1 MKIIV
6 SQQDKKIVIEFY
18 HGKTV
23 DNYKVD
29 KAEDFLLVIDKFF
42 EKRDNQ
48 KSSIAKA
55 DLKFANVS
63 VLTERIIKA
72 IIIGLRF

>member
-1 MKIIV
+1 MRITV
-6 SQQDKKIVIEFY
+6 SQQDKKIVIKFY
-18 HGKTV
+18 HGKIV

-29 KAEDFLLVIDKFF
+29 KAEDFLLVVDKFF

-48 KSSIAKA
+48 KSSIVKA

-63 VLTERIIKA
+63 VLTERIIRA
-72 IIIGLRF
+72 IIAGLRF